1 MKMSAKNLDDKGRF
15 RCKTVSFRMSPE
27 ENDMLDRFVKISG
40 YTKQDYLI
48 SRALKRDIVVN
59 GNPRIYKALRNQVI
73 EILEELRRLEAVS
86 AENDELL
93 VIIAQVSDT
102 VCGLSK

>member
-1 MKMSAKNLDDKGRF
+1 MKVSAKNLDDKGRF

-48 SRALKRDIVVN
+48 SRALQRDIVVN
-59 GNPRIYKALRNQVI
+59 GNPRIYKALRNQMI

-86 AENDELL
+86 TENDELL
-93 VIIAQVSDT
+93 VIVAQVSDT

>member
-1 MKMSAKNLDDKGRF
+1 MSEKNLDSKQRW
-15 RCKTVSFRMSPE
+15 RCKTVAFRMSPE

>member
-1 MKMSAKNLDDKGRF
+1 MKVSAKNLDDKGRF

-48 SRALKRDIVVN
+48 SRALQRDIVVN
-59 GNPRIYKALRNQVI
+59 GNPRIYKALRNQMI
-73 EILEELRRLEAVS
+73 EILEELRRLEAAS

-93 VIIAQVSDT
+93 VVIAQVSDT